1 MVQPQAG
8 PSGALEADD
17 HLCPLT
23 TIRDTLLRPNAASEI
38 SIPKLRSLLA
48 WHKDQIANPWAP
60 FSSSSSETRTAIN
73 KASIT
78 LPRTSA
84 QLSVDE
90 VTRKTALKVSET
102 VNIDEISA
110 VIIVKSYLTFSVEE
124 ETDEDVVLE
133 RALLWYAEEVLAV
146 PQIALAVLK
155 LSDDEGEMGQLAHDV
170 RMETMADPAKYIEGL
185 FRAFSGLAQRD
196 LGEKQRGSHALF
208 WATHQLRLQDT
219 LLNLLFVMLYQTPA
233 RPAAISEGLIKGTVM
248 SAFGTSQANREIWET
263 DGEAQR
269 LSFRIRDLM
278 VIIALEALCLGQVV
292 APSDSMEESD
302 NALLQ
307 SKEKIDSVHQ
317 FLVNYSGDLAPH
329 HPEFAPGSVPL
340 PIWPMPIICLAWAII
355 LRSIPQDKAP
365 ASGDGSVT
373 WQDMTIRALRLPSGL
388 FPWLETVLS
397 GPLLESTRDVAL
409 GDGAADV
416 GLYHRKVFKDLLIG
430 LSELVQLESIA
441 DRPGLYRSWEL
452 LFGGGSTS
460 TTSLLAA
467 DYWIADFPY
476 EERRT
481 ILDRSQFPHQPDHLL
496 RVLSSLVGA
505 STSEHPVEVFG
516 TDSAAQVHHY
526 FTNLPTIT
534 HTVEATWCR
543 SLGKDENG
551 REFVEALKSFVLPG
565 GGIIPRGSRGLTT
578 TSNSTT
584 KVMWINQ
591 IISGWHLL
599 LEILQA
605 AAGLKSADEKVTL
618 ISTHP
623 PDSVFF
629 SVRDLDMQVDTADI
643 LAAGLKFLRSVLHSS
658 SYIKASVL
666 THLSPEDQFTSGQTL
681 LQLTLTVLHHSRTSD
696 LNIES
701 EVVSDAI
708 DIVQALITAPSSN
721 VWPALRSSGFFDVT
735 GKKRG
740 SVVALIQADSVK
752 GEHILTASVL
762 RLVHTLVVNAEHV
775 PETDAVILRS
785 ALHLVFADVWNNFSA
800 WRYKDVAKKYE
811 LSSLL
816 VSIFDT
822 VLSHPLT
829 PDGSGPTT
837 AAQVLIDLFI
847 TNTSPLTYRPLIDAI
862 TQAGYLIPR
871 LIGSRRQVDAELVV
885 KCLDESL
892 EFIAT
897 LHRVSVMM
905 GTPANALPK
914 SLLAIPVS
922 SSSGDKIQL
931 VDSLFDLAFAPAAQ
945 GSNILNILKMLR
957 VYLEVIG
964 TDPHRPSLAS
974 MLRNPQS
981 PCEGLSALAGKT
993 DDLDIR
999 AAVWELLSTIVST
1012 QPGCVQACL
1021 GQIKDDTFE
1030 GILKSAVDE
1039 ISNWNAGLRDAP
1051 HTLGAVLNYL
1061 QAIMQAAGADKA
1073 IAILRK
1079 DTAFWQSV
1087 FDLSTR
1093 IVAAPPSFSLSMHSD
1108 DFSLRIQQYAY
1119 SVQAKANATS
1129 LLASELAFAL
1139 DNDED
1144 GQSETKARTLL
1155 LSLFRNKSAL
1165 QEAALM
1171 ACHSSCVPEL
1181 HEEQGKKVTAY
1192 GGHLPNLKT
1201 ILLPSERQYGRAYL
1215 YDGTVVVQG
1224 SASQQSTVNLALDL
1238 LNLNWSMLDAD
1249 IALTRSF
1256 RLLCEGVASWT
1267 EGDSLAIN
1275 AALRAGNAIAEI
1287 VAEEYRGGDVMLA
1300 VQVDRL
1306 SILAVL
1312 LETALDTEDQVTL
1325 DPELV
1330 RQLSVSTSAVIT
1342 SQAFPPIVSLR
1353 HHELPA
1359 IHQPVLRILY
1369 LILQAMSVIQADS
1382 DNVSSR
1388 ESLVDAGTIFALE
1401 CADIVFDSIVRQQR
1415 SPFAGN
1421 LSMVVGVLCELAK
1434 LTSTTGN
1441 SAWLDKVQGVN
1452 LISRSLEVLVRARI
1466 VNGQVPLHLSS
1477 VLLLHLALA
1486 SNPSSA
1492 EKLAVSGILPA
1503 YSDNA
1508 IIVEAEH
1515 GRISPPSASGNT
1527 VHDPWSGMLLVVK
1540 ALLSTLPDTSSFTR
1554 TDVIPFIRV
1563 CNAQMLRAMSWDG
1576 ETPLSSSAL
1585 IEMELVIDVFNGV
1598 ADALGPGSLADYPS
1612 HALDLLK
1619 SVRYALSH
1627 PRMLST
1633 LFVPGSEEDKV
1644 VLEGELE
1651 VLEGEKEVDLFDHV
1665 KTPALAARATV
1676 LLRITRTVI
1685 ITLLGL
1691 TRSWETLKLK
1701 EDIDPASA
1709 GKWILRSDDDE
1720 SSGSTA
1726 NDPVGLINDIYMLT
1740 SNIFERLPTVP
1751 AKGSATAGSGEL
1763 PEEAKDLRLLTLQI
1777 LESSSLLSF
1786 TQLLLRH
1793 SQLPADERSFDEES
1807 MDLDMSTSGGRKKRN
1822 SSDSHAHGNI
1832 SREAMVLRE
1841 LEGDFRGM
1849 ISGESG
1855 DMRGVLK
1862 GLAEKAFGVEA

>member
-1 MVQPQAG
+1 MVQPEAG

-17 HLCPLT
+17 YLCPLT
-23 TIRDTLLRPNAASEI
+23 TIRDTLLRPDAASEI
-38 SIPKLRSLLA
+38 SIPKLRALLA
-48 WHKDQIANPWAP
+48 WHKDQIARPWAP
-60 FSSSSSETRTAIN
+60 FSPPSADSKSTIN
-73 KASIT
+73 KASFT

-84 QLSVDE
+84 QFTTDE
-90 VTRKTALKVSET
+90 VTRSTALKLSET
-102 VNIDEISA
+102 VDIDEISA
-110 VIIVKSYLTFSVEE
+110 FTIVRSYLTFSVEE
-124 ETDEDVVLE
+124 ETDEDVILE
-133 RALLWYAEEVLAV
+133 RALLWYAEEVLAA

-155 LSDDEGEMGQLAHDV
+155 LSDDEGEMGQLAYDV
-170 RMETMADPAKYIEGL
+170 RTETMSDPAKYIEGL
-185 FRAFSGLAQRD
+185 FRAFSGLAQKD
-196 LGEKQRGSHALF
+196 LGEKQRGPNALF
-208 WATHQLRLQDT
+208 WATHQLRLQET
-219 LLNLLFVMLYQTPA
+219 TLNLLFVMLYQTPA
-233 RPAAISEGLIKGTVM
+233 RPAAISEGLIRGTIM
-248 SAFGTSQANREIWET
+248 SAFGTSQANREIWDT
-263 DGEAQR
+263 DAEGQR
-269 LSFRIRDLM
+269 LSIRIRDLM
-278 VIIALEALCLGQVV
+278 VIIAVEALCLGQVV
-292 APSDSMEESD
+292 APSDSIEESD
-302 NALLQ
+302 NTLLQ
-307 SKEKIDSVHQ
+307 AKDKIASVHQ
-317 FLVNYSGDLAPH
+317 FLVDYSGDLSPH
-329 HPEFAPGSVPL
+329 YPEFEPGSVPL
-340 PIWPMPIICLAWAII
+340 PIWPMPIICLAWAIV
-355 LRSIPQDKAP
+355 LRSMPQDKVPPGGEA
-365 ASGDGSVT
+365 SVT

-397 GPLLESTRDVAL
+397 GPLLESTRDVAP

-460 TTSLLAA
+460 TSSLLAA
-467 DYWIADFPY
+467 DYWVADFPY
-476 EERRT
+476 EERRS
-481 ILDRSQFPHQPDHLL
+481 ILDRSQYPHQPEHLL
-496 RVLSSLVGA
+496 RVLSSLVGS
-505 STSEHPVEVFG
+505 STSDSSAEVFG

-526 FTNLPTIT
+526 FTNLPTIA
-534 HTVEATWCR
+534 HPVEATWCR
-543 SLGKDENG
+543 SLGKDESG
-551 REFVEALKSFVLPG
+551 REFVEALNSIVLPG
-565 GGIIPRGSRGLTT
+565 GGIVPRGSRGLISTT
-578 TSNSTT
+578 GSLT

-591 IISGWHLL
+591 IVSGWPLL

-605 AAGLKSADEKVTL
+605 AAGLKSADEKPAAN
-618 ISTHP
+618 STQP
-623 PDSVFF
+623 PEGVLL

-643 LAAGLKFLRSVLHSS
+643 LAAGLKFLRATLHSS
-658 SYIKASVL
+658 SYIKASIL
-666 THLSPEDQFTSGQTL
+666 THLSPDDHFTSGHSL
-681 LQLTLTVLHHSRTSD
+681 LHLALTVLQHSRTSE

-708 DIVQALITAPSSN
+708 DIIQALITAPSSN

-740 SVVALIQADSVK
+740 SVAALIQADSIK
-752 GEHILTASVL
+752 GEHVLTASVL
-762 RLVHTLVVNAEHV
+762 RLVHTLVVNADHV
-775 PETDAVILRS
+775 PETDTVILRS

-811 LSSLL
+811 LSSVL
-816 VSIFDT
+816 VSIFDI

-829 PDGSGPTT
+829 RDGSGPST

-871 LIGSRRQVDAELVV
+871 LIGSRRHTDAELVV

-897 LHRVSVMM
+897 LHRVSVMI

-922 SSSGDKIQL
+922 ISSGDKIQL

-945 GSNILNILKMLR
+945 GSNILNILKTLR

-964 TDPHRPSLAS
+964 SDSHRPSLAS
-974 MLRNPQS
+974 MLRSPQTT
-981 PCEGLSALAGKT
+981 CEGLSALASRT
-993 DDLDIR
+993 DNLDIR

-1021 GQIKDDTFE
+1021 GQIKEDTLE
-1030 GILKSAVDE
+1030 GILKSAVE
-1039 ISNWNAGLRDAP
+1039 EAFNWDVGFRDAP

-1061 QAIMQAAGADKA
+1061 RAIMQAAGADKA
-1073 IAILRK
+1073 IIILRK
-1079 DTAFWQSV
+1079 DATFWQSI

-1093 IVAAPPSFSLSMHSD
+1093 IVAAPPSFALSMHSD

-1119 SVQAKANATS
+1119 SVQAKANATA
-1129 LLASELAFAL
+1129 LLASEMAYAL
-1139 DNDED
+1139 ENDDED
-1144 GQSETKARTLL
+1144 QAETQARTLL
-1155 LSLFRNKSAL
+1155 LSLFRNNSAL

-1181 HEEQGKKVTAY
+1181 HEEQGKKITAC
-1192 GGHLPNLKT
+1192 GGHLHNLKT
-1201 ILLPSERQYGRAYL
+1201 ILLPSERQYGRTYL
-1215 YDGTVVVQG
+1215 YDGTVIVQG

-1256 RLLCEGVASWT
+1256 RLLAESVASWT
-1267 EGDSLAIN
+1267 EGDDLAMN
-1275 AALRAGNAIAEI
+1275 AALRAGNVIAEV

-1312 LETALDTEDQVTL
+1312 LETSLDIEEQLTP
-1325 DPELV
+1325 DPELAG
-1330 RQLSVSTSAVIT
+1330 QLSASTSAIIT

-1369 LILQAMSVIQADS
+1369 LLLQAMSVIQADS
-1382 DNVSSR
+1382 NNVSSR
-1388 ESLVDAGTIFALE
+1388 ESLTDAGTIFALE

-1415 SPFAGN
+1415 LPFAGS

-1441 SAWLDKVQGVN
+1441 SVWLDKVQGVN
-1452 LISRSLEVLVRARI
+1452 LIGRSLEVLVRAR
-1466 VNGQVPLHLSS
+1466 VANEQVPLHLSS

-1508 IIVEAEH
+1508 VIVEAEH
-1515 GRISPPSASGNT
+1515 GRIAPPSAPGNT
-1527 VHDPWSGMLLVVK
+1527 VHDAWCSMLLVVK
-1540 ALLSTLPDTSSFTR
+1540 ALLSTLPDTASFTR

-1576 ETPLSSSAL
+1576 ETPLASPAL
-1585 IEMELVIDVFNGV
+1585 VEIELVVDVFNGV
-1598 ADALGPGSLADYPS
+1598 ADALGPGSLADYPT

-1633 LFVPGSEEDKV
+1633 LFVPGSEEDKAI
-1644 VLEGELE
+1644 LEAELD
-1651 VLEGEKEVDLFDHV
+1651 VLEGEKEVDLFDHS
-1665 KTPALAARATV
+1665 KTPALAGRATV
-1676 LLRITRTVI
+1676 LLRFTRTVI
-1685 ITLLGL
+1685 LTLLGL

-1701 EDIDPASA
+1701 DDVDPEQA
-1709 GKWILRSDDDE
+1709 GRWILRSDEDG
-1720 SSGSTA
+1720 SSGSTDS
-1726 NDPVGLINDIYMLT
+1726 DPVGLINDIYMLT
-1740 SNIFERLPTVP
+1740 LSIFERLPTV
-1751 AKGSATAGSGEL
+1751 SAGATGLSD
-1763 PEEAKDLRLLTLQI
+1763 EAKDLRALTLQI

-1793 SQLPADERSFDEES
+1793 SQLPVEEKAYDEES
-1807 MDLDMSTSGGRKKRN
+1807 MDLDMTTSGIGKRRA
-1822 SSDSHAHGNI
+1822 SSSNAGSHNI
-1832 SREAMVLRE
+1832 SREGMVLRE

-1862 GLAEKAFGVEA
+1862 GLAEKAFGGEA